1 MRFSIEAEQSVIGG
15 LLLDPNRLDDV
26 LEICSADDFYN
37 VDNKAL
43 FAAICDMSATGKT
56 VDVVTLA
63 GKLSDS
69 GDLERIGGVGYLVE
83 LANNTPSAA
92 NVKAYA
98 QILADR
104 AMERRIIEAGQRIA
118 ELGDN
123 DRLDVDDKLDTLHSE
138 LAGLERKDSTKELVD
153 VQDALKECVKILDD
167 KFRGVFPEGV
177 KTGFEKVDERFQ
189 WLNPGDLWVIGGRPG
204 QGKTVF
210 GLNVCTNIAG
220 ATGKEALIFS
230 VEMPRQQI
238 MNRMVGATGRILA
251 ERIKSGQ
258 LQQDDW
264 PNLSAA
270 VLRLKQMKLNI
281 CDTAGID
288 ISRLKAIAR
297 SRARTGNLGVILVD
311 YLQLVRDRRF
321 KEKIDVVSSV
331 SVQLKEIA
339 KICKCPVIALAQL
352 NRDVEKRTN
361 KRPGSADL
369 RESGQIEQDADIISF
384 LYRDEYYYENSPNKG
399 MAELITTK
407 MRDGQVGTDILA
419 SELQFSRFAD
429 LKYGVYNED
438 WQDQQQKNARPR
450 KGFD

>member
-1 MRFSIEAEQSVIGG
+1 
-15 LLLDPNRLDDV
+15 
-26 LEICSADDFYN
+26 
-37 VDNKAL
+37 
-43 FAAICDMSATGKT
+43 
-56 VDVVTLA
+56 
-63 GKLSDS
+63 
-69 GDLERIGGVGYLVE
+69 
-83 LANNTPSAA
+83 
-92 NVKAYA
+92 
-98 QILADR
+98 
-104 AMERRIIEAGQRIA
+104 MERRITEAGQRIA

-123 DRLDVDDKLDTLHSE
+123 DRIDVDDKLDTLHGE

-153 VQDALKECVKILDD
+153 VKDALKECVKILDD

-177 KTGFEKVDERFQ
+177 KTGFEKADERFQ
-189 WLNPGDLWVIGGRPG
+189 WLNPGDLWIIGGRPG

-220 ATGKEALIFS
+220 ASGKEA
-230 VEMPRQQI
+230 
-238 MNRMVGATGRILA
+238 
-251 ERIKSGQ
+251 

-270 VLRLKQMKLNI
+270 VLKLKGMNLNI

-288 ISRLKAIAR
+288 IARLKAIAR
-297 SRARTGNLGVILVD
+297 ARARTGNLGVILVD

-419 SELQFSRFAD
+419 SELQYSRFVD
-429 LKYGVYNED
+429 LKFGSYNED
-438 WQDQQQKNARPR
+438 WQEQQQKPTGRR
-450 KGFD
+450 SFD